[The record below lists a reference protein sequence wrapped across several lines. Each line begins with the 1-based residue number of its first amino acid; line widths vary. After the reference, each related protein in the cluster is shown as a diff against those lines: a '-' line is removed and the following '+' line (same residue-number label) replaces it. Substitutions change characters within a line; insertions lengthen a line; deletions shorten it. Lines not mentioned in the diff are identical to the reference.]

1 VKTASARL
9 GTTWIPNVFLHVV
22 VKSTTSSMTLCVPC
36 SSFRKRSC
44 NCYRSFSQ
52 VGWGMEGW
60 CIFKK
65 TKLCS
70 TSSVMTRG
78 HHSQWLLGRLR
89 ISGLSVEAIP
99 LEGSQVPWGFLLCD
113 VCILVMLEPCQGRGL
128 DPFDGIE
135 VVALSAASVK
145 WEKVRRETFQRIFWR
160 VEKHTF
166 RQWKWNNN
174 TLQEVRFYSYII
186 AFPAR

>member
-1 VKTASARL
+1 MKTASARL

-70 TSSVMTRG
+70 TSFLPSSVMTRG

-113 VCILVMLEPCQGRGL
+113 VCILVMLEPCEGRGL

-166 RQWKWNNN
+166 RQRKWNDA
-174 TLQEVRFYSYII
+174 LQEVRYILT
-186 AFPAR
+186 